1 MGERFSSLRK
11 DSGFTQKQVSK
22 YLEVDQ
28 SYISRCEKNERQFG
42 VDVLEKAASLFG
54 CTPDYFVGD
63 SNESIE
69 EIVFFSVDSVFNEDL
84 DAIAGIN
91 RIALNLRYMED
102 LLRGKYEFEDKIGHN
117 SRAKNSRK

>member
-22 YLEVDQ
+22 YLGVDQ

-63 SNESIE
+63 SNEFVKMPIAFRANAIS
-69 EIVFFSVDSVFNEDL
+69 DEDL
-84 DAIAGIN
+84 DTIARIN
-91 RIALNLRYMED
+91 KIALNLRYMED
-102 LLRGKYEFEDKIGHN
+102 LLKGD
-117 SRAKNSRK
+117 RK